1 MYKRFANIFCID
13 FNINKKDFYICVK
26 TFMSLK
32 SSELN
37 NLAIVSFFL
46 HVSIKVLNGFLELIS
61 WLIEDQLLRANFV

>member
-26 TFMSLK
+26 SFMSLK

-37 NLAIVSFFL
+37 NLAIVSFF
-46 HVSIKVLNGFLELIS
+46 F
-61 WLIEDQLLRANFV
+61 AC